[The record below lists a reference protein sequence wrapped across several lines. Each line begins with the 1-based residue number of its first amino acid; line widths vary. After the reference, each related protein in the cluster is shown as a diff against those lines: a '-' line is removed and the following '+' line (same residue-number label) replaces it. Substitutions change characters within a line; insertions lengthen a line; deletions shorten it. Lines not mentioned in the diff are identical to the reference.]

1 MPEATEEPV
10 DWIPERCDNTVAGAD
25 DAADEVLED
34 TETCFHCGQAGR
46 LILCDRVKCGRM
58 YHLTCIGV
66 RRLPHGLFPSV
77 VIPYLLLLPPIE
89 YPLPSDRQ
97 HLNYD
102 GCLEVRGRLS
112 ELFCIVLHT

>member
-25 DAADEVLED
+25 NAADEAIED
-34 TETCFHCGQAGR
+34 TETCFHCGRTGR

-66 RRLPHGLFPSV
+66 RRLPHGLFPSAVNSLHTV
-77 VIPYLLLLPPIE
+77 V
-89 YPLPSDRQ
+89 PSDRVPPP
-97 HLNYD
+97 L
-102 GCLEVRGRLS
+102 R
-112 ELFCIVLHT
+112 